1 MIPAPVMHVLATMAL
16 LCSLSLTP
24 VLPPWEPEAADVA
37 LVSRTIWGEAR
48 GCEPEEQEAV
58 AWCIL
63 NRVDDERFPGTVE
76 GVVTAKNQFS
86 GFSWNFPADIF
97 EDVAKD
103 VLIRWHNGEHG
114 IPTDLVYFRA
124 DGKGH
129 NTFYSECFGGHEY
142 TWLDMKG
149 ENQDD

>member
-16 LCSLSLTP
+16 LCSLTLEP
-24 VLPPWEPEAADVA
+24 VTPWEPDPADVA
-37 LVSRTIWGEAR
+37 LISRTIWGEAR
-48 GCEPEEQEAV
+48 GCEPKEQEAV

-86 GFSWNFPADIF
+86 GFSWNFPADVF
-97 EDVAKD
+97 EDVARD

-114 IPTDLVYFRA
+114 IPTDLVFFRS
-124 DGKGH
+124 DGNGH
-129 NTFYSECFGGHEY
+129 NIFYSECFGGHEY
-142 TWLDMKG
+142 TW
-149 ENQDD
+149 ENMMGNDLGG